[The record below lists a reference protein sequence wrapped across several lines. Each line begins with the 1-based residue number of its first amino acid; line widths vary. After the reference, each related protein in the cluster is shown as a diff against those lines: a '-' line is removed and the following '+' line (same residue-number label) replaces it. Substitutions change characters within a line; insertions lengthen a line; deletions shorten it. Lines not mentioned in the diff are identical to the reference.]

1 MNISTKTIIVVGII
15 QCIILTL
22 VLVLFFQYQRM
33 LESAP
38 ADSAPATQSEILR

>member
-33 LESAP
+33 LNADPVSTDAP
-38 ADSAPATQSEILR
+38 DWIEIPK